1 MVTNKMTTYNLYIG
15 CSVPVN
21 YPNYEA
27 AMIKV
32 AQAFNM
38 DLVYM
43 EGVGCCGSPNLRAM
57 DHRGWITVNAR
68 TLAIADK
75 TGYDIVTPCNGCF
88 GSLKDVHHHLM
99 HDAEERAKVNEIL
112 KKEGLE
118 FKGNAKPRHFAEA
131 LYHDIGIEEIKKKI
145 TKPLDG
151 VGIAIHYGCHLL
163 RPDDVTEFKPE
174 YLQELVEVTGASV
187 IDYPLWKQCCGA
199 TVLPV
204 DEDIAIR
211 LARDKVKSMKEAGAA
226 FATVVCPACGNQLD
240 LQQLGLKESYG
251 EVYNLPVLVYPQILG
266 LAIGLNEEEVG
277 LGMNRV
283 PADPI
288 LDHLSG

>member
-1 MVTNKMTTYNLYIG
+1 MSKMPTYNLYIG

-32 AQAFNM
+32 AQAFDM
-38 DLVYM
+38 DLIYM
-43 EGVGCCGSPNLRAM
+43 EGVACCGSPNLRAM
-57 DHRGWITVNAR
+57 DHMGWLTVNAK

-75 TGYDIVTPCNGCF
+75 TGYDILTPCNGCF
-88 GSLKDVHHHLM
+88 GSLKDVYHVLK
-99 HDAEERAKVNEIL
+99 HDEKARKAVNKVL

-118 FKGNAKPRHFAEA
+118 FKGIAKPRHFVEA
-131 LYHDIGIEEIKKKI
+131 LYNDIGIDEIKKKI

-163 RPDDVTEFKPE
+163 RPIDVTEFKPE

-187 IDYPLWKQCCGA
+187 VEYPLWKQCCGA

-204 DEDIAIR
+204 DEALAIR
-211 LARDKVKSMKEAGAA
+211 LARDKLKSMKEAGAA

-251 EVYNLPVLVYPQILG
+251 EEYNLPVLVYPQILG
-266 LAIGLNEEEVG
+266 LALGIDEEEVG
-277 LGMNRV
+277 LNMNRV

-288 LDHLSG
+288 MDHLSD

>member
-1 MVTNKMTTYNLYIG
+1 
-15 CSVPVN
+15 
-21 YPNYEA
+21 
-27 AMIKV
+27 MIKV
-32 AQAFNM
+32 AQAFDM
-38 DLVYM
+38 ELVYL
-43 EGVGCCGSPNLRAM
+43 EDVGCCGSPNLRAI
-57 DHRGWITVNAR
+57 DHVGWITVNAR

-88 GSLKDVHHHLM
+88 ASLKDVYHVLK
-99 HDAEERAKVNEIL
+99 HDEEARTNVNKVL

-118 FKGNAKPRHFAEA
+118 FKGIAKPRHFAEA
-131 LYHDIGIEEIKKKI
+131 LYHDIGIDEIKKKI

-163 RPDDVTEFKPE
+163 RPVDVTEFKPE

-187 IDYPLWKQCCGA
+187 VEYPLWKQCCGA

-204 DEDIAIR
+204 DEDVAIR
-211 LARDKVKSMKEAGAA
+211 LARDKVKSMKEAGAI

-266 LAIGLNEEEVG
+266 LAIGLDEEEVG

-283 PADPI
+283 PANPI
-288 LDHLSG
+288 LNHLSE

>member
-1 MVTNKMTTYNLYIG
+1 MATYNLYIG

-32 AQAFNM
+32 AQAYDM
-38 DLVYM
+38 ELVYM
-43 EGVGCCGSPNLRAM
+43 EGVACCGSPNLRAI
-57 DHRGWITVNAR
+57 DHMGWLTVNAR

-75 TGYDIVTPCNGCF
+75 TGFDIVTPCNGCF
-88 GSLKDVHHHLM
+88 GSLKDVHHLLM
-99 HDAEERAKVNEIL
+99 HNEEERARVNKIL
-112 KKEGLE
+112 KKDGLE
-118 FKGNAKPRHFAEA
+118 FKGTAKPRHFVEV
-131 LYHDIGIEEIKKKI
+131 LYNDIGLEELKKKV

-163 RPDDVTEFKPE
+163 RPEDVTEFKPE
-174 YLQELVEVTGASV
+174 YLQELVEITGASV
-187 IDYPLWKQCCGA
+187 VEYPLWKQCCGA

-211 LARDKVKSMKEAGAA
+211 LARDKIKSMKEAGAV

-251 EVYNLPVLVYPQILG
+251 EVYDLPVLVYPQILG
-266 LAIGLNEEEVG
+266 LAIGLDDEQVG
-277 LGMNRV
+277 LSMNRV